1 VEQSNPGC
9 KYKARLILINGAF
22 HQVSIPT
29 TASKVPGFIASGL
42 HITGSENCSGKHN
55 PLVPGSSPGGPT
67 NNLNTNSRV
76 GIFLSVTLS
85 NAC

>member
-1 VEQSNPGC
+1 MEQSNPGC

-55 PLVPGSSPGGPT
+55 PLVPGSSTLGPT
-67 NNLNTNSRV
+67 
-76 GIFLSVTLS
+76 IKTLTS
-85 NAC
+85 DSGGLVF

>member
-1 VEQSNPGC
+1 MEQSNPGC

-67 NNLNTNSRV
+67 NNL
-76 GIFLSVTLS
+76 IPTLGLVFF
-85 NAC
+85 